1 MDNSRDRVPGHLG
14 YNREKTKN
22 ETTMFGFKTIRAG
35 RLDEL
40 QEKVRSLE
48 AEVKG
53 YYENT
58 GAVNDYFKAIA
69 PLLQGFSVRG
79 GFASVTRDSIQRC
92 YEGCAPAY
100 GIINKIAKA
109 VGEVFPYLELRERET
124 GKYVEYHPVMALLAR
139 PNDRYNTVRYGRA
152 WATNYLAY
160 GDAFSYCPPVRI
172 GKDLGQRNEMYLIP
186 GFRVIGDKGGY
197 DRPFKGIKIDGTG
210 RTQKTIGPEDYF
222 ESFNYNLDDTS
233 IFGTSPLVVAALY
246 LSIIDRGMRRQDRS
260 LENGGPSALITPKPD
275 NLGVLPKSADDL
287 TRELNGESVKGQI
300 KALRTAIELHELG
313 SSPVDLGILSSHKE
327 AVNALC
333 FIYDLPVDLYY
344 GQAKYENAKEAKKT
358 LYESNAIPLANEFGA
373 DLLNYL
379 GLAGEYTLC
388 VNTDRI
394 DVLKEEPT
402 DVLTNLEKMHAT
414 LNEMREAYGYEP
426 RPEPWADL
434 PIMGMGSMFGNESVD
449 IDETEPVVN
458 GEES

>member
-1 MDNSRDRVPGHLG
+1 
-14 YNREKTKN
+14 
-22 ETTMFGFKTIRAG
+22 MFGFKTIRTG
-35 RLDEL
+35 TLNDL
-40 QEKVRSLE
+40 QAKVQNLE
-48 AEVKG
+48 TEVKG

-58 GAVNDYFKAIA
+58 GAINQYFQAIA
-69 PLLQGFSVRG
+69 PLLKGFSVRG
-79 GFASVTRDSIQRC
+79 KFSDLDRLRIQQC

-109 VGEVFPYLELRERET
+109 VGEVFPYLELQNIKS
-124 GKYVEYHPVMALLAR
+124 GEYEENHPIMKLLFR
-139 PNDRYNTVRYGRA
+139 PNDRYNTVRFGRA

-160 GDAFSYCPPVRI
+160 GDAFVYCPPVKI
-172 GKDLGQRNEMYLIP
+172 GKDLGVRSEMYQIP
-186 GFRVIGDKGGY
+186 GFRVIGEKGGY

-222 ESFNYNLDDTS
+222 ESFNYNIDDTS

-287 TRELNGESVKGQI
+287 TKELNSEEVKGQI

-327 AVNALC
+327 AINALC
-333 FIYDLPVDLYY
+333 FIYDLPIDLYY

-373 DLLNYL
+373 DLLNFF
-379 GLAGEYTLC
+379 GLAGEYELR

-394 DVLKEEPT
+394 DVLKEDPS
-402 DVLTNLEKMHAT
+402 DVLDNLAKMGAS
-414 LNEMREAYGYEP
+414 LNEKREAYGYEP
-426 RPEPWADL
+426 IAEPWADK
-434 PIMGMGSMFGNESVD
+434 PMIGIGTMFGNESVD
-449 IDETEPVVN
+449 IDEN
-458 GEES
+458 GEEGNV

>member
-1 MDNSRDRVPGHLG
+1 
-14 YNREKTKN
+14 
-22 ETTMFGFKTIRAG
+22 MFGFKTVRATT
-35 RLDEL
+35 L
-40 QEKVRSLE
+40 SALE
-48 AEVKG
+48 NKITDLETQVKG

-58 GAVNDYFKAIA
+58 GDINEYFQAIA
-69 PLLQGFSVRG
+69 PLLQGFSVRDQ
-79 GFASVTRDSIQRC
+79 FLDIKRINIQRC

-109 VGEVFPYLELRERET
+109 VGDLFPYLEMQDRKT
-124 GKYVEYHPVMALLAR
+124 GEYIENHPVLDLLFR
-139 PNDRYNTVRYGRA
+139 PNDRYNTVRFGRA

-160 GDAFSYCPPVRI
+160 GDCFIYAPKAI
-172 GKDLGQRNEMYLIP
+172 GKNLGELTEMYVIP
-186 GFRVIGDKGGY
+186 GYRIEGKRGGY
-197 DRPFKGIKIDGTG
+197 DRPFEGITVVGGGRDKKIIAPDN
-210 RTQKTIGPEDYF
+210 YF

-246 LSIIDRGMRRQDRS
+246 LSIIDRGMRREDTT
-260 LENGGPSALITPKPD
+260 LKNGGPSALITPKPD

-287 TRELNGESVKGQI
+287 TKELNGEEVKGQI

-313 SSPVDLGILSSHKE
+313 SKAVDLDILASHKE

-344 GQAKYENAKEAKKT
+344 GQAKYENAKEAKKS

-379 GLAGEYTLC
+379 GLADQYTLR

-394 DVLKEEPT
+394 DVLKEDPS
-402 DVLTNLEKMHAT
+402 DVLDNLAKMHAT

-426 RPEPWADL
+426 RPEEWADQ
-434 PIMGMGSMFGNESVD
+434 PIMGMGTVFGNESFD
-449 IDETEPVVN
+449 INEPTI
-458 GEES
+458 EEEEPEI